1 MYSNREIPGV
11 ATESFRE
18 NKPVHRDKV
27 ISILREHE
35 SELRSM
41 GVVSLALFGSAVR
54 DEAREGSDIDLLVE
68 FGRPVGLFDV
78 FRLQHRLEDLLEVP
92 RVDLVQRGAEHP
104 SLRDSIHKEAINVV

>member
-1 MYSNREIPGV
+1 MAIASVEDVLQECKN
-11 ATESFRE
+11 
-18 NKPVHRDKV
+18 
-27 ISILREHE
+27 ILEDHYGPR
-35 SELRSM
+35 LK
-41 GVVSLALFGSAVR
+41 GLVLYGSLARGDAGS
-54 DEAREGSDIDLLVE
+54 DSDIDLLVE